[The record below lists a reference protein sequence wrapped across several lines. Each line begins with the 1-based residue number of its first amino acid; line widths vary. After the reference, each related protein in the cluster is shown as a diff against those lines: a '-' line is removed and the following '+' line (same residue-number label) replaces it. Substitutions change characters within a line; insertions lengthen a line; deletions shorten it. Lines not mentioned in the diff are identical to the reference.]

1 VIIESQTYNLE
12 VPKPKFNLEMTTE
25 ILHPLMASPGP
36 SGIQKDDSALVAP
49 EHCHRA
55 YAAPDNLEV
64 SPVPPENH
72 EADAA
77 PDNLADP
84 SENQEA
90 DAATNSSPNPPV
102 ARPRQARAA
111 SYPTWLHP
119 LMASPGPS
127 ESQKADSALGQPEN
141 YHCANAAPD
150 NPKVSPVPPENHEA
164 DTATNP
170 SLIPPAIN
178 PLVLSTPEN
187 QELDAAAKPAPDL
200 AIETLTPPRLDIRS
214 TRAKLKRRHSR
225 ETGDKARLVPQDDLM
240 TRITIQEKD
249 RTIETLEDEVSD

>member
-1 VIIESQTYNLE
+1 
-12 VPKPKFNLEMTTE
+12 MTTE

-102 ARPRQARAA
+102 A
-111 SYPTWLHP
+111 
-119 LMASPGPS
+119 
-127 ESQKADSALGQPEN
+127 SQKADSALGQPEN

-187 QELDAAAKPAPDL
+187 QEPDAAAKPAPDL

-249 RTIETLEDEVSD
+249 RTIETLEGEVSD